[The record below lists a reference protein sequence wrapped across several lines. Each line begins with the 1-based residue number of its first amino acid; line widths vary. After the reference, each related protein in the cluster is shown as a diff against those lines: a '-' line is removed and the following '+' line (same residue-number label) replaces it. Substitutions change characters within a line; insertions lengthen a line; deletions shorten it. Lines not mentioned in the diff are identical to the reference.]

1 MRERTLSSLALLLLA
16 WGPTAHAQVAGRLI
30 EEVSVAEQEGY
41 AIVTLVF
48 GCDVR
53 YVSHFP
59 ATSGDMVRVR
69 LSPGAACGSP
79 AAGWV
84 VPPVIDSRG
93 VVRSVSVDR
102 NLGRDADLTIRWS
115 RSENFAVVPPTNGRG
130 LRVLVSRPET
140 KRAKVTVQEV
150 TGGASVYA
158 VNLDV
163 AREPFDAASISAA
176 RQSTGVRTYVS
187 ETVVDGQKWYRL
199 RAGPFV
205 SEADAR
211 RVLAA
216 ARTRYPKA
224 WLAVSDDTPTTAA
237 GVPEAVTGV
246 ARTTAPGNATLTQ
259 QDIDQAMKRAE
270 ELMRRKDYAAA
281 IQLLTRLTEQPE
293 FPQRAQ
299 AQELLGLA
307 RERSGQL
314 AHAKAEYEEYLRRY
328 PQGEAAGRVNKRLR
342 ALTFAASPASRQ
354 ARESAA
360 SESHWRVYG
369 GVSQIYR
376 RDSSS
381 FDNGTVSS
389 SGTTQDA
396 ILSDVA
402 LAARRSGERYDFATR
417 ASGAYGLDLMSDGP
431 GNDATVTLLFA
442 ELTDRMLGWTVRGG
456 RQSGSLGGLIG
467 TFDGLYAG
475 YQVAP
480 KLRLNTHLGYPVDSS
495 RSAPSSERSFYALSA
510 DVGTFAEAW
519 DVSVYAIDQTYSGLT
534 DRQAIGSEL
543 RYFRPGRTFVGLLDY
558 DLHFGT
564 LNDVLLLA
572 TATLPSNWTVAV
584 NYDHRKSPG
593 ISTRNALIGQQVRSF
608 DQLFGLF
615 STAEIERLARDRT
628 AESDTY
634 TVSLSRQFGE
644 RWQWSTDLS
653 SLSISATPAS
663 GGVEATPATGTDLIF
678 STQALGYG
686 LFGRGDVSSLGFQYQ
701 AGDATDTISLGLHAQ
716 LPLSRG
722 WLITPRLRVDQRQ
735 FHLDGSTQLLYSPGL
750 RTELRLQNLSLEL
763 EAGAEIGQRTLDDA
777 SADTTRYYFSLG
789 YRYDL

>member
-1 MRERTLSSLALLLLA
+1 MRYRTLSTLASLLLA
-16 WGPTAHAQVAGRLI
+16 WGSTVHAQAARLI

-53 YVSHFP
+53 YISHFP

-69 LSPGAACGSP
+69 LGPGAACGSP

-93 VVRSVSVDR
+93 IVRSVSVDR

-115 RSENFAVVPPTNGRG
+115 RSETFVVVPPTNGRG
-130 LRVLVSRPET
+130 LRLLVSRPET
-140 KRAKVTVQEV
+140 RRAKVTVEEV
-150 TGGASVYA
+150 AGGGSVYA

-163 AREPFDAASISAA
+163 ARQPFEAAAIAA
-176 RQSTGVRTYVS
+176 AQQSTGVRTYVS

-205 SEADAR
+205 SESDAR

-224 WLAVSDDTPTTAA
+224 WLAVSDDTATTAT
-237 GVPEAVTGV
+237 GVPGAVTGV
-246 ARTTAPGNATLTQ
+246 AKTSAPGNATLTQ
-259 QDIDQAMKRAE
+259 QDIDQTMKRAE
-270 ELMRRKDYAAA
+270 EQMRRKDYAAA
-281 IQLLTRLTEQPE
+281 IQLLTTLTEQPE

-328 PQGEAAGRVNKRLR
+328 PQGEAAERVNKRLR

-354 ARESAA
+354 ARAA
-360 SESHWRVYG
+360 ANGESHWRVFG
-369 GVSQIYR
+369 GVSQTYR
-376 RDSSS
+376 RDSSG
-381 FDNGTVSS
+381 FDNGTVSTS
-389 SGTTQDA
+389 RTTQDA
-396 ILSDVA
+396 ILNDVA

-431 GNDATVTLLFA
+431 GSEATVTLLFA
-442 ELTDRMLGWTVRGG
+442 ELTDRMLDWTVRGG
-456 RQSGSLGGLIG
+456 RQSGNLGGLIG

-495 RSAPSSERSFYALSA
+495 RSAPSGERTFYALSA

-519 DVSVYAIDQTYSGLT
+519 DVSFYAIDQTYSGVT

-543 RYFRPGRTFVGLLDY
+543 RYFRPGMTFVGLVDY
-558 DLHFGT
+558 DLHFGD
-564 LNDVLLLA
+564 LNDALLLA
-572 TATLPSNWTVAV
+572 TAALPARWTLAV
-584 NYDHRKSPG
+584 NFDHRRSPG
-593 ISTRNALIGQQVRSF
+593 LSSRNALIGQQVRSF
-608 DQLFGLF
+608 DQLFGLY
-615 STAEIERLARDRT
+615 SDAEIEQLARDRT

-634 TVSLSRQFGE
+634 TLSLSRPFGE
-644 RWQWSTDLS
+644 HWQWSMDLS

-663 GGVEATPATGTDLIF
+663 GGVEATPATGTDRVV

-701 AGDATDTISLGLHAQ
+701 TGESTDTISLGLYTQ
-716 LPLSRG
+716 LPVG
-722 WLITPRLRVDQRQ
+722 QAWLVTPRLRIDQRQ
-735 FHLDGSTQLLYSPGL
+735 FHMDGSTQLLFSPAL
-750 RTELRLQNLSLEL
+750 RTELRLQHLSFEL
-763 EAGAEIGQRTLDDA
+763 EAGAEIAQRTLEDA